1 MSGKRK
7 NEMGWNM
14 KKKEE
19 IEEQET
25 GKQEESRQDKAAA
38 RRKRMRIVFLRN
50 LAGVLA
56 IMWMC
61 IIFAFSAQTKEES
74 GAVSNSFTYQ
84 IVSSTRTFFNLDLS
98 DARVKEIAD
107 AIEGFVRKAAHMT
120 EFGVLSILLF
130 IWIGQWEMGL
140 LRQGLTASGA
150 AAVYAATDEIHQLF
164 VPGRAGRFSDVC
176 IDSAGAVLGVVVFV
190 LLVKLITAIRTLRE
204 KREARRLCKVQEEP
218 VQQTQQTEEAAQD

>member
-1 MSGKRK
+1 M
-7 NEMGWNM
+7 
-14 KKKEE
+14 KKEE
-19 IEEQET
+19 IEEQEAA
-25 GKQEESRQDKAAA
+25 KQEEVKPEESKQEKIAA
-38 RRKRMRIVFLRN
+38 RRKKMKIVFLRN

-74 GAVSNSFTYQ
+74 GAVSQSFTYQ
-84 IVSSTRTFFNLDLS
+84 LVSNTRTFFNLDLS

-120 EFGVLSILLF
+120 EFGILSVLIF
-130 IWIGQWEMGL
+130 IWIGQWEMSL
-140 LRQGLTASGA
+140 LRHGLTASGA
-150 AAVYAATDEIHQLF
+150 AAVYAASDEIHQLF

-190 LLVKLITAIRTLRE
+190 VIVKLVTTIRSLKK
-204 KREARRLCKVQEEP
+204 KREERRLCEVKVQTESP
-218 VQQTQQTEEAAQD
+218 QQIPQTEEAQED

>member
-1 MSGKRK
+1 MEWMR
-7 NEMGWNM
+7 WNR

-19 IEEQET
+19 PEEQEAVN
-25 GKQEESRQDKAAA
+25 QEESRQDKAAA
-38 RRKRMRIVFLRN
+38 RRKRMKMVFLRN

-56 IMWMC
+56 IVWMC

-74 GAVSNSFTYQ
+74 GAVSNSFAYQ
-84 IVSSTRTFFNLDLS
+84 MVSSTSFFFHLDLS

-120 EFGVLSILLF
+120 EYGVLSVLLF
-130 IWIGQWEMGL
+130 LWLGQWEMSL
-140 LRQGLTASGA
+140 LRRGATASGA

-164 VPGRAGRFSDVC
+164 VAGRAGRFSDVC

-190 LLVKLITAIRTLRE
+190 VIVKLVTMVRSLKE
-204 KREARRLCKVQEEP
+204 KREG
-218 VQQTQQTEEAAQD
+218 

>member
-1 MSGKRK
+1 M
-7 NEMGWNM
+7 
-14 KKKEE
+14 KKEE
-19 IEEQET
+19 IEEQEAA
-25 GKQEESRQDKAAA
+25 KQEEVKPEESKQEKIAA
-38 RRKRMRIVFLRN
+38 RRKKMKIVFLRD

-74 GAVSNSFTYQ
+74 GAVSQSFTYQ
-84 IVSSTRTFFNLDLS
+84 LVSNTRTFFNLDLS

-120 EFGVLSILLF
+120 EFGILSVLIF
-130 IWIGQWEMGL
+130 IWIGQWEMSL
-140 LRQGLTASGA
+140 LRHGLTASGA
-150 AAVYAATDEIHQLF
+150 AAVYAASDEIHQLF

-190 LLVKLITAIRTLRE
+190 VIVKLVTTIRSLKK
-204 KREARRLCKVQEEP
+204 KREERRLCEVKVQTESP
-218 VQQTQQTEEAAQD
+218 QQIPQTEEAQED